1 MNKLH
6 FIKNYFFI
14 FFLAYCIVL
23 FTKVLFAFYLYDT
36 FSSFSIKDIIYA
48 IFWGIKFD
56 LAVASIITLI
66 VTFFDFHKKT
76 LIVMAVFSLGFLFL
90 AQISDI
96 FYFYESSRHMGYE
109 VFDALTDAS
118 GLLMTAASQHTL
130 LSFFAL
136 IFVTILTFFLYSY
149 LLKRLQTIKITKF
162 IVLQKLI
169 LIAIS
174 VFFVRGMTQGIPLNP
189 WQSNQIGD
197 QKLSSIALNGSY
209 NAIYAIVNKSKKLKP
224 LPIPQI
230 SDEEIKDV
238 FKELYK
244 ETKTSKKQLL
254 KNPNVV
260 FLFLESWSAVNIKS
274 YGFEKSTTPFFDEIL
289 TKSVRPKAMLAGG
302 HRTTEGIF
310 TSISSYQNPLGKS
323 IAKTQ
328 LQDYEYISLVDVLKK
343 NSNYSSAF
351 FQGSSKETSGTG
363 SLAQKLGFE
372 YSYGKKDIKTRI
384 YEENYWGVHDFDLYN
399 FTLEKASQLKQPF
412 VLGING
418 ATTHDDKVPDS
429 IAKHHFVEDEKY
441 NKQLNALHFSDVALK
456 EFVQN
461 VEKKYPNTLFVF
473 VADHCG
479 GVKGSSFENYLIPF
493 ALYHKDLEPKA
504 IDAIISQRDIYPTIL
519 DLLYEDTSSY
529 IKNSSGKS
537 LLYSDHFFADYYHNG
552 ILGWLENDLILEINL
567 ATEEKTCYKVEN
579 FKDIKI
585 KCTQEILDFGNKA
598 LGFTNIS
605 QKLLFEGKTDT
616 FKEYKNAQ

>member
-1 MNKLH
+1 
-6 FIKNYFFI
+6 
-14 FFLAYCIVL
+14 
-23 FTKVLFAFYLYDT
+23 
-36 FSSFSIKDIIYA
+36 
-48 IFWGIKFD
+48 
-56 LAVASIITLI
+56 
-66 VTFFDFHKKT
+66 
-76 LIVMAVFSLGFLFL
+76 
-90 AQISDI
+90 
-96 FYFYESSRHMGYE
+96 MGYE